1 MPCVWQMVYKGRTLA
16 LSQEKEPQKE
26 RTERSAIDLVY
37 VSEDLVEEIF
47 KPEVDEKK
55 EYALESIMK
64 TKQGIKVSKSDHNT
78 IISQFKLKR
87 NAHTDKE
94 RVEVFNFKDK
104 VALEKF
110 KELTSEKGEGREKM
124 IDKSESLWED
134 AGERMRV
141 KNPSH
146 PISLDAGERM
156 RVKILSHPTSLDAS
170 RSDQGFKNHLA

>member
-1 MPCVWQMVYKGRTLA
+1 M
-16 LSQEKEPQKE
+16 
-26 RTERSAIDLVY
+26 
-37 VSEDLVEEIF
+37 EEIF

-94 RVEVFNFKDK
+94 RVEGFNFKDK

-110 KELTSEKGEGREKM
+110 KELTSEKGGGREKM
-124 IDKSESLWED
+124 IDQSESLC
-134 AGERMRV
+134 
-141 KNPSH
+141 H
-146 PISLDAGERM
+146 H
-156 RVKILSHPTSLDAS
+156 SHPTSLDAS
-170 RSDQGFKNHLA
+170 RSDQGRTISLDTT

>member
-1 MPCVWQMVYKGRTLA
+1 MCGKWFTREGHWRCHKRKNYKR
-16 LSQEKEPQKE
+16 ENRK
-26 RTERSAIDLVY
+26 SAIDLVY
-37 VSEDLVEEIF
+37 ASEDLVEEIF

-94 RVEVFNFKDK
+94 RVEGFNFKDK

-110 KELTSEKGEGREKM
+110 KELTSEKGGGREKM
-124 IDKSESLWED
+124 IDQSESLC
-134 AGERMRV
+134 
-141 KNPSH
+141 H
-146 PISLDAGERM
+146 H
-156 RVKILSHPTSLDAS
+156 SHPTSLDAS
-170 RSDQGFKNHLA
+170 RSDQGRTISLDTT